1 MKILTKNSLEKLNL
15 AFWVLLLVFFIFFV
29 NHQVITQV
37 SSNIQVNSFLL
48 CSQCWIRCWYQNPL
62 FQVKHDLGHKWDV
75 EHRLLNLNTSNI
87 SETKTWTL
95 QTSAEQN
102 GPGLFIT
109 STKETT
115 KCWLNSQKSKPI
127 QVQTVPPLN
136 LFDCHSDLWVGFY
149 WNASLV
155 WLTDLTVQILQSS
168 GKHKSSD
175 GFYPQTFMNLTE
187 SS

>member
-95 QTSAEQN
+95 ETSAEQN
-102 GPGLFIT
+102 GPG
-109 STKETT
+109 
-115 KCWLNSQKSKPI
+115 QKLK

-136 LFDCHSDLWVGFY
+136 LFDYHTDLWLGFY

-155 WLTDLTVQILQSS
+155 WLTDFPVQILQSS

-187 SS
+187 SSWL